1 MFKDSM
7 IVKSLQKCFLASS
20 VVLFQGCSLM
30 PTNDKPEIL
39 TTNDTVIVE
48 TKNEPTQ
55 RVRALPRRPV
65 VVDDVVEPE
74 TISSDV
80 ILYEVV
86 KGDSLWKIA
95 CRYHV
100 SLQQLLEVNHF
111 TKDHVFL
118 PGDMIV
124 IPNGKSEEYVENTT
138 SYKVKKGDTL
148 SEIALRFHV
157 RLSELKACN
166 GLKSDKIFVGKTLK
180 IPQKGE
186 VIQEPV
192 KEIKKVQ
199 YGDTYTV
206 QAGDSLSLIAVRTG
220 VKVSQLMELNNIT
233 NPKALQIG
241 KVLYLNEKNPA
252 TESVVEVKAQEEPSV
267 ETPVIEAKEIQ
278 APEEKSSEVLEKTE
292 PVSDEEFDDFFEEG
306 QDIPVIPL
314 DEE

>member
-1 MFKDSM
+1 M
-7 IVKSLQKCFLASS
+7 
-20 VVLFQGCSLM
+20 
-30 PTNDKPEIL
+30 
-39 TTNDTVIVE
+39 
-48 TKNEPTQ
+48 
-55 RVRALPRRPV
+55 
-65 VVDDVVEPE
+65 
-74 TISSDV
+74 
-80 ILYEVV
+80 
-86 KGDSLWKIA
+86 
-95 CRYHV
+95 
-100 SLQQLLEVNHF
+100 
-111 TKDHVFL
+111 
-118 PGDMIV
+118 
-124 IPNGKSEEYVENTT
+124 
-138 SYKVKKGDTL
+138 
-148 SEIALRFHV
+148 
-157 RLSELKACN
+157 SELKACN

-192 KEIKKVQ
+192 KEIKKIQ

-220 VKVSQLMELNNIT
+220 VKVSQLMKLNNIT

-252 TESVVEVKAQEEPSV
+252 MESAVEVKAQEEPSI